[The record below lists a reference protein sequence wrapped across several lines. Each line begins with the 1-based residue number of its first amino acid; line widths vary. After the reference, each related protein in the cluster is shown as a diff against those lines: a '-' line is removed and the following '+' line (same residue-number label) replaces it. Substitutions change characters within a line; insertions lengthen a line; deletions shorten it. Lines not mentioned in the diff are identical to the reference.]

1 MMTTSFIERY
11 AKVFGR
17 PSSLLLKLSGLEAF
31 ENEGRGSLVID
42 TNQRTLLDFGSFGI
56 HLLGHCH
63 PEIIHVVRQQI
74 TRMNLSTKTLAN
86 EAALL
91 AAEKLSQLKGGDR
104 NGVIF
109 GNSGSEAIEITLKM
123 CRIATGRKK
132 FIALRHSYHG
142 RTDGALQLS
151 DGYYQHAAA
160 PEQRM
165 TCFYDADDIAGIA
178 ERLAQCDVA
187 AVYVEPVQGEGGI
200 RPVAPEHMQEI
211 YKLCQDHGTRY
222 ISDEIQ
228 SGLGRSGHLLS
239 APWADAVVVG
249 KTLAGGIYPISA
261 VIFDNQKFGNAARDP
276 IISASSYAGGALAGA
291 VACKVL
297 DIVSA
302 PGFIETINQHG
313 NLLQR
318 LLNKTLSSHA
328 SIVAI
333 RGAGLMIGIEF
344 CDAHMCG
351 EVVLEAIANNLIVSF
366 CLSTPQVLRI
376 YPPAVATPQ
385 EIQLAVDILSQAIST
400 AWQLKNNE

>member
-1 MMTTSFIERY
+1 M
-11 AKVFGR
+11 
-17 PSSLLLKLSGLEAF
+17 
-31 ENEGRGSLVID
+31 
-42 TNQRTLLDFGSFGI
+42 
-56 HLLGHCH
+56 
-63 PEIIHVVRQQI
+63 
-74 TRMNLSTKTLAN
+74 
-86 EAALL
+86 
-91 AAEKLSQLKGGDR
+91 
-104 NGVIF
+104 
-109 GNSGSEAIEITLKM
+109 
-123 CRIATGRKK
+123 
-132 FIALRHSYHG
+132 
-142 RTDGALQLS
+142 
-151 DGYYQHAAA
+151 
-160 PEQRM
+160 
-165 TCFYDADDIAGIA
+165 
-178 ERLAQCDVA
+178 
-187 AVYVEPVQGEGGI
+187 
-200 RPVAPEHMQEI
+200 
-211 YKLCQDHGTRY
+211 
-222 ISDEIQ
+222 
-228 SGLGRSGHLLS
+228 
-239 APWADAVVVG
+239 VVG